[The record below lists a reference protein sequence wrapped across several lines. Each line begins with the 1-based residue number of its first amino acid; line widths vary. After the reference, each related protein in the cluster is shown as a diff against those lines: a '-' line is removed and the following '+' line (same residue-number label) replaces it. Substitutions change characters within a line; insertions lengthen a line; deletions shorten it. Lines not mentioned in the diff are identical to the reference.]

1 MAARKFLLLGATGGT
16 GRELLSQALAEGHE
30 VTVLVRSRDRLG
42 ADAGHVRVL
51 IGDVLDEGFDLSAA
65 LRGQDAVVSTLGVGN
80 SLRSRG
86 LIGRAVPR
94 IVAAME
100 SAGVRRFILTSAY
113 GVGETMRDVP
123 FLPRVVMTLL
133 LRDLY
138 ADKKAGEAALRES
151 ALDWTIVHPVT
162 LTDGPR
168 TGTCRVAPR
177 LKLAGFPRISRADV
191 AEFLLAQVGDRTFS
205 RQDVLLG
212 PGAGAGER

>member
-1 MAARKFLLLGATGGT
+1 MAVRKILLLGATGGT
-16 GRELLSQALAEGHE
+16 GRELVSRAHAEGQE
-30 VTVLVRSRDRLG
+30 VTVLVRRRDRLG
-42 ADAGHVRVL
+42 VDAGHVRVL
-51 IGDVLDEGFDLSAA
+51 VGDILDEGVDLPEVM
-65 LRGQDAVVSTLGVGN
+65 RGQDAVVSALGVGN
-80 SLRSRG
+80 SLRSHG

-100 SAGVRRFILTSAY
+100 NAGVSRFILTSAY

-123 FLPRVVMTLL
+123 LLPRVVMTLL

-151 ALDWTIVHPVT
+151 SLDWTIVHPVT

-168 TGTCRVAPR
+168 TGTCRAGQH
-177 LKLAGFPRISRADV
+177 LKLSGFPRISRADV

-212 PGAGAGER
+212 PAAAARER